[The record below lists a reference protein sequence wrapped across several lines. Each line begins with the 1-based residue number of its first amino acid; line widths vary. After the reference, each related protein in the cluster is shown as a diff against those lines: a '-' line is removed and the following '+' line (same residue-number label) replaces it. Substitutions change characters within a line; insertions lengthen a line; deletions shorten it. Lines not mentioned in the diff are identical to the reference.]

1 MSKKTTTYFS
11 IDIET
16 DGPCPGLNSILSLGC
31 VAFDEQGNNLDTYY
45 VNLDL
50 LPEANPDP
58 KTMDFWAQHQ
68 KYYDETRVWCQSPE
82 EAMPH
87 FSQWVASFPG
97 SPVAVCMPSGFDFT
111 WVYYYLMRFTGKSV
125 FSFSVLDMKTMAMC
139 MLRLPYRES
148 VKRNWPRHWFSKLP
162 HTHNAL
168 ADSLEQAETFKLML
182 KDLMGSDDEK
192 A

>member
-1 MSKKTTTYFS
+1 
-11 IDIET
+11 
-16 DGPCPGLNSILSLGC
+16 
-31 VAFDEQGNNLDTYY
+31 
-45 VNLDL
+45 
-50 LPEANPDP
+50 
-58 KTMDFWAQHQ
+58 
-68 KYYDETRVWCQSPE
+68 
-82 EAMPH
+82 
-87 FSQWVASFPG
+87 
-97 SPVAVCMPSGFDFT
+97 
-111 WVYYYLMRFTGKSV
+111 
-125 FSFSVLDMKTMAMC
+125 MKTMAMC

>member
-1 MSKKTTTYFS
+1 MSKKTTYFS
-11 IDIET
+11 IDVET
-16 DGPCPGLNSILSLGC
+16 DGGCPGLNSMLSLGC
-31 VAFDEQGNNLDTYY
+31 VAFDEQGVTLDTYY

-50 LPEANPDP
+50 LPEAKPDP
-58 KTMDFWAQHQ
+58 KTMDFWAGHQ
-68 KYYDETRVWCQSPE
+68 KYYHETRVWCQSPE

-111 WVYYYLMRFTGKSV
+111 WVYYYLMRSTGKSV

-162 HTHNAL
+162 HTHSAIDD
-168 ADSLEQAETFKLML
+168 AQEQAETFKLML